1 MKKFLLLT
9 LGLGV
14 FVVSCGTKEP
24 SMQNKSSD
32 SASVQSKAPVSPTK
46 VDTVKID
53 STAMP
58 PATR

>member
-14 FVVSCGTKEP
+14 FVVSCGTKE
-24 SMQNKSSD
+24 SSIQNKSSD
-32 SASVQSKAPVSPTK
+32 SASVQSTTPISPVK
-46 VDTVKID
+46 VDTVKVD
-53 STAMP
+53 STAIP

>member
-14 FVVSCGTKEP
+14 FTVSCGTKES

-32 SASVQSKAPVSPTK
+32 STSVQSTTPTPPAKA
-46 VDTVKID
+46 DTVKVD

-58 PATR
+58 ATR

>member
-1 MKKFLLLT
+1 MKKFLLLS

-32 SASVQSKAPVSPTK
+32 STSVQSTTQVAPSK
-46 VDTVKID
+46 VDTVKVD
-53 STAMP
+53 STATS